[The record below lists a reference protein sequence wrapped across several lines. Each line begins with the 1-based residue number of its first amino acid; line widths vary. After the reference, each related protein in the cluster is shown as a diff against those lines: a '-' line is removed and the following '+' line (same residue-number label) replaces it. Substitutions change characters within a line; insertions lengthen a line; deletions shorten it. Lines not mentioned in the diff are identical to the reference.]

1 MNAHT
6 PGPWNYSTSQE
17 GWSFDIYQAEDAAY
31 TKESSDVA
39 TLFVRSVQCD
49 PKETQEANARL
60 IAAAPDLLEAS
71 ALAFHLLN
79 SVAFVSVT
87 GDTEELLQMLQA
99 AIAKATGQSA

>member
-39 TLFVRSVQCD
+39 TLFVRSVKCD

-60 IAAAPDLLEAS
+60 IAAAPDLLEALQNLENDDGAIPSHAWDIVKS
-71 ALAFHLLN
+71 A
-79 SVAFVSVT
+79 
-87 GDTEELLQMLQA
+87 
-99 AIAKATGQSA
+99 IRKATK